1 LSWGQIGGYRYH
13 RKEENDMK
21 KMILLIFL
29 FLFIP
34 ALLYGQDKVEAPV
47 WNVGDKWSLTD
58 DVNILV
64 ANTNES
70 GYVVKYI
77 TGRGESVLIY
87 EKSSLNRLYAM
98 DKEKRIPYEGRNKR
112 LFNFPL
118 EIGKSWTDKFKIRAS
133 TVGAQELTVVE
144 TFTPL
149 AWEDIEIKAGK
160 FKAVKLEYKQETVGQ
175 SSGPP
180 KEGKAWYWYSPDVK
194 YMLKCYYERTDY
206 WDAIYDWELT
216 SFKLIK

>member
-1 LSWGQIGGYRYH
+1 
-13 RKEENDMK
+13 MK
-21 KMILLIFL
+21 KMILLSFL

-34 ALLYGQDKVEAPV
+34 ALLYGQDKVEVPV
-47 WNVGDKWSLTD
+47 WNVGDKWILTE

-64 ANTNES
+64 SNPNES

-77 TGRGESVLIY
+77 TGRSETILIY
-87 EKSSLNRLYAM
+87 EKSSLNRLYVM

-118 EIGKSWTDKFKIRAS
+118 EIGKSWTDKFKTKAT

-149 AWEDIEIKAGK
+149 GWEDIEVRAGK
-160 FKAVKLEYKQETVGQ
+160 YKALKIEYKEERVTKKAHRET
-175 SSGPP
+175 
-180 KEGKAWYWYSPDVK
+180 KEGKAWFWYSPDVK
-194 YMLKCYYERTDY
+194 YLIKCKLEENPFWIGYN
-206 WDAIYDWELT
+206 DWELA
-216 SFKLIK
+216 SIKLK